1 MDNYKVSIEGSN
13 FIIMVDEEKGRFGFY
28 TTRFVEARNCK
39 DAEELAMEL
48 IRSELGPLI
57 LNERSNPPIIH
68 VEEIVKVD
76 DLADSNVSGTGF
88 TWYMD
93 ESI

>member
-28 TTRFVEARNCK
+28 TTRFVEARNAK
-39 DAEELAMEL
+39 MPKSWYGINQ
-48 IRSELGPLI
+48 IRAWTTN